1 MNKTNRGSI
10 GLLLVVTVFSDKDS
24 TIGKA
29 VAQLHVMHV

>member
-1 MNKTNRGSI
+1 MNKTNRGV
-10 GLLLVVTVFSDKDS
+10 GLLLVVTVYSDKDS

>member
-1 MNKTNRGSI
+1 MNKTNRGSRAPSCCNCI
-10 GLLLVVTVFSDKDS
+10 FDKDS